1 MQKLNA
7 AVDLQGQ
14 TPELVVRRW
23 RRDYSAARGN

>member
-23 RRDYSAARGN
+23 RRESAAGRAD